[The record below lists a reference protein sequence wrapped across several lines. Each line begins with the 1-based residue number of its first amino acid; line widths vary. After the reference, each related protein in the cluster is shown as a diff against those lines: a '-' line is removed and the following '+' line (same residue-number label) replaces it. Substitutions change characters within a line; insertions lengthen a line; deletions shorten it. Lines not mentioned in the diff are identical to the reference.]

1 MNKICNVK
9 YYLNRK
15 LIQEHCILSDTNF
28 YKEHIKL
35 ISYIKD
41 FNLYNKLC
49 KYKGSNFFDLIPFK
63 VFDENKLNYFF
74 SNNIEKEIVINFDD
88 EIMYIDFRPI
98 NFETI
103 LEYPDC

>member
-15 LIQEHCILSDTNF
+15 LIQEHYILSNENF

-35 ISYIKD
+35 ICYIND
-41 FNLYNKLC
+41 FNLYDKLC
-49 KYKGSNFFDLIPFK
+49 EYKGSNFFDLIPFK
-63 VFDENKLNYFF
+63 VFDENKLNYYF
-74 SNNIEKEIVINFDD
+74 SNNIEREIVINFDD